1 MSSADALVIP
11 MPTFILLP
19 DTFDAVIPM
28 TTVVV
33 EDGTTYTLVVVIPT
47 LAFVFSLKVFAICDY
62 PNAIARATTSSSDA
76 PPPPPP
82 PPPEAFTTVIPVA
95 PTVAVI
101 LLLKLSVVAIPAA
114 VPLF

>member
-1 MSSADALVIP
+1 MANTFKLKTKANVGVTTASVYVAPSS
-11 MPTFILLP
+11 T
-19 DTFDAVIPM
+19 

-33 EDGTTYTLVVVIPT
+33 EPGTTYTGVVVTPT

-82 PPPEAFTTVIPVA
+82 PPPEALTTVIPVA

-101 LLLKLSVVAIPAA
+101 LLLKFSVVAIPAA